1 MALPMIRRQRT
12 NQRRLRTPTVNFHL
26 RTRPWQIQPF
36 CIFPVIPGETLQNAL
51 WKSRV
56 VSDPVKSR
64 LIGWHKEYFLFYVR
78 FRGLV
83 DTEDFR
89 NMFTDPEANLSS
101 HHSAADPKYFHKYGV
116 NFTKLATERIVE
128 HYFRADDENIGVAT
142 IDGMYAAST
151 MNDNWLD
158 SALPADA
165 YQEMDQP
172 VDINDDNEV
181 MASEVDKAMRLW
193 NHLRANGL
201 TDATYEDF
209 LASYGVSVPAAEL
222 EQRPWLLRH
231 IREWVMPSNTID
243 PTTGAATT
251 AVTWSI
257 DERADRN
264 RFIKEPGFVVGLT
277 LARPK
282 VYLSNQAGPLTGI
295 MDTAAEWLPAIFRD
309 DPYSSLIQVA
319 AAQGP
324 LTGQTKGY
332 VFDLRDL
339 FLYGE
344 QFTNFTPEAAMNAI
358 ALPGDNMAKR
368 YPSLAMA
375 RSIFVDDSAAP
386 GARKQFLE
394 EDGRIDLTFSTQVE
408 DSTPPPRQLAV

>member
-1 MALPMIRRQRT
+1 
-12 NQRRLRTPTVNFHL
+12 
-26 RTRPWQIQPF
+26 
-36 CIFPVIPGETLQNAL
+36 
-51 WKSRV
+51 
-56 VSDPVKSR
+56 
-64 LIGWHKEYFLFYVR
+64 
-78 FRGLV
+78 
-83 DTEDFR
+83 
-89 NMFTDPEANLSS
+89 
-101 HHSAADPKYFHKYGV
+101 
-116 NFTKLATERIVE
+116 
-128 HYFRADDENIGVAT
+128 
-142 IDGMYAAST
+142 
-151 MNDNWLD
+151 
-158 SALPADA
+158 
-165 YQEMDQP
+165 
-172 VDINDDNEV
+172 
-181 MASEVDKAMRLW
+181 
-193 NHLRANGL
+193 
-201 TDATYEDF
+201 
-209 LASYGVSVPAAEL
+209 
-222 EQRPWLLRH
+222 
-231 IREWVMPSNTID
+231 MPSNTID

-282 VYLSNQAGPLTGI
+282 VYLSNQAGSLTGI

-375 RSIFVDDSAAP
+375 RSIFVDDSAAA

-408 DSTPPPRQLAV
+408 DSTPPVS

>member
-1 MALPMIRRQRT
+1 MALPLIRRQRT
-12 NQRRLRTPTVNFHL
+12 NQRKMRKPTVNFNL

-78 FRGLV
+78 FRDLV
-83 DTEDFR
+83 DTDDFR
-89 NMFTDPEANLSS
+89 ELFTTPEATLTAY
-101 HHSAADPKYFHKYGV
+101 HSAADPKYFHKHGV
-116 NFTKLATERIVE
+116 NFTKLGLNRIVE
-128 HYFRADDENIGVAT
+128 HYFRADDELVTIAE
-142 IDGMYAAST
+142 IDGMPAASI

-165 YQEMDQP
+165 YEQLDVVVDQ
-172 VDINDDNEV
+172 NDDPLDPL
-181 MASEVDKAMRLW
+181 MASEVDAAMRQW
-193 NHLRANGL
+193 NHLRAMGL

-209 LASYGVSVPAAEL
+209 LASYGISVPAAEL

-231 IREWVMPSNTID
+231 VRQWVMPANTIV
-243 PTTGAATT
+243 PETGAATT

-257 DERADRN
+257 DERADKN
-264 RFIKEPGFVVGLT
+264 RFIKEPGFVIGVT

-282 VYLSNQAGPLTGI
+282 VYLSNQTGSLTGI

-309 DPYSSLIQVA
+309 DPYSSLVQVA

-324 LTGQTKGY
+324 LIGQTQGY
-332 VFDLRDL
+332 VFDLKDL

-344 QFTNFTPEAAMNAI
+344 QFTNFTPDAAMNAI
-358 ALPGDNMAKR
+358 AMPGDNMAKR

-375 RSIFVDDSAAP
+375 KSLFVDDA
-386 GARKQFLE
+386 GTKQFIE
-394 EDGRIDLTFSTQVE
+394 EDGRIDITFSSALE
-408 DSTPPPRQLAV
+408 DTTPQPRQLAV

>member
-1 MALPMIRRQRT
+1 MALPLIRRQRT
-12 NQRRLRTPTVNFHL
+12 NQRKLRTPTVNFHL
-26 RTRPWQIQPF
+26 KTRPWQIQPF

-64 LIGWHKEYFLFYVR
+64 LIGWWKEYFLFYVR
-78 FRGLV
+78 FRDLV
-83 DTEDFR
+83 DGDDFR
-89 NMFTDPEANLSS
+89 NMFTDPDAVLSAYQ
-101 HHSAADPKYFHKYGV
+101 SAADPKYFHRYGV
-116 NFTKLATERIVE
+116 NFCKLGVERIVE
-128 HYFRADDENIGVAT
+128 HYFRADDEAIDVAE
-142 IDGMYAAST
+142 IDGMYGASIQT
-151 MNDNWLD
+151 DNWLD
-158 SALPADA
+158 SALPAGA
-165 YQEMDQP
+165 YEALDQN
-172 VDINDDNEV
+172 VDDNDDGEI

-201 TDATYEDF
+201 TEATYEDF

-231 IREWVMPSNTID
+231 VREWVMPSNTIV
-243 PTTGAATT
+243 PETGAATT

-257 DERADRN
+257 DERADKN
-264 RFIKEPGFVVGLT
+264 RFIKEPGFVIGVT

-282 VYLSNQAGPLTGI
+282 VYLSNQTGSLTGI

-319 AAQGP
+319 ANQGP
-324 LTGQTKGY
+324 LVGQTDGY

-344 QFTNFTPEAAMNAI
+344 QFTNYSPDAAMNAI

-375 RSIFVDDSAAP
+375 RALFVDDGEA
-386 GARKQFLE
+386 GTKQFIE
-394 EDGRIDLTFSTQVE
+394 EDGRIDITFSTQVE
-408 DSTPPPRQLAV
+408 DTTPPPRQLAV

>member
-1 MALPMIRRQRT
+1 
-12 NQRRLRTPTVNFHL
+12 
-26 RTRPWQIQPF
+26 
-36 CIFPVIPGETLQNAL
+36 
-51 WKSRV
+51 
-56 VSDPVKSR
+56 
-64 LIGWHKEYFLFYVR
+64 
-78 FRGLV
+78 
-83 DTEDFR
+83 
-89 NMFTDPEANLSS
+89 
-101 HHSAADPKYFHKYGV
+101 
-116 NFTKLATERIVE
+116 
-128 HYFRADDENIGVAT
+128 
-142 IDGMYAAST
+142 
-151 MNDNWLD
+151 
-158 SALPADA
+158 
-165 YQEMDQP
+165 
-172 VDINDDNEV
+172 
-181 MASEVDKAMRLW
+181 
-193 NHLRANGL
+193 
-201 TDATYEDF
+201 
-209 LASYGVSVPAAEL
+209 
-222 EQRPWLLRH
+222 
-231 IREWVMPSNTID
+231 MPSNTID

-257 DERADRN
+257 DERADKN

-282 VYLSNQAGPLTGI
+282 VYLSNQTGSLTGI

-375 RSIFVDDSAAP
+375 RSIFTDDSAAA

-408 DSTPPPRQLAV
+408 DSTPQPRQLAV